1 MRFLPLL
8 ALVALGAAACDSNP
22 YDASQKPVVSVST
35 ASGGAPVV
43 SWTPAGA
50 QLVRLYVGPQAGDGY
65 GPALIWSVASP
76 TYGNTLSS
84 PVTVGVTPAGATV
97 DVPLAGPLQAGQ
109 TYTVEVTRAD
119 PKGTGDGFTNTR
131 NRYVGTATFTR

>member
-1 MRFLPLL
+1 MRSFLLL
-8 ALVALGAAACDSNP
+8 TALAVVGAACDSNP

-35 ASGGAPVV
+35 ASGGMPVV

-65 GPALIWSVASP
+65 GPALVWSIGSAS
-76 TYGNTLSS
+76 YGNTLTS
-84 PVTVGVTPAGATV
+84 PVTVGTTPEGATV
-97 DVPLAGPLQAGQ
+97 DVPLAAPLQAGQ

-119 PKGTGDGFTNTR
+119 PKGSGDGFSNTR